1 MLNIVVLLI
10 IIIMVA
16 IILLPFNNKFWV
28 YVNKDNSSKI
38 TNDIKFS
45 DYELDLYS
53 LISDYQSGVIDE
65 KEFDEKLISF
75 KEFINESSIDKLTK
89 KRIEQSLKHV
99 KSNL

>member
-10 IIIMVA
+10 IIIMVG
-16 IILLPFNNKFWV
+16 IILLPFNNQFWV
-28 YVNKDNSSKI
+28 YINKDNSSKI

-89 KRIEQSLKHV
+89 KRIEQALKHV